1 MAVIVP
7 ALGELTRGVAR
18 GDYSRGVVLSSRTWL
33 SDGGDLE
40 LRSNIE
46 RQVVSEWEIEGSML
60 KRGLWIAGMDRVW
73 EGWNSDAL
81 LWHVSES
88 RSDVVWLLDLDTAEE
103 EVSARI
109 KSTIV
114 ARGATVLVSR
124 HPVEPDRSLAWAVAN
139 SEAMPIFER
148 AVMLVRMEGSV
159 RTSMLQ
165 RVFGLGFR
173 EAYRLRERIVA
184 MGQDALAGK
193 ERR

>member
-1 MAVIVP
+1 MAVMVP
-7 ALGELTRGVAR
+7 ELGELTRGVAR

-60 KRGLWIAGMDRVW
+60 KRGLWIAGMDRVC

-103 EVSARI
+103 EMSARI

-124 HPVEPDRSLAWAVAN
+124 HRCCSASSAWV
-139 SEAMPIFER
+139 SERLIASER
-148 AVMLVRMEGSV
+148 GLWPWARML
-159 RTSMLQ
+159 
-165 RVFGLGFR
+165 
-173 EAYRLRERIVA
+173 LREK
-184 MGQDALAGK
+184 K
-193 ERR
+193 EDES